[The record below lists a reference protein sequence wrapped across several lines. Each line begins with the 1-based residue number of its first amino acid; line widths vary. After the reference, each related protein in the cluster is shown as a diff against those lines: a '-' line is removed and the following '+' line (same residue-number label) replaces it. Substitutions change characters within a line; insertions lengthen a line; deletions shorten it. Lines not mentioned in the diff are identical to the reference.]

1 MYLSQ
6 NGQLNGCYKGTLW
19 RGGVFFFCFWLK
31 RFWSDKCSR
40 KHNKQMLWP
49 FWASWECLILALLFT
64 GQNEVGDHAPTP
76 LVPHVAAEDCPHLHQ
91 HMIALTP
98 TTATH
103 TPRGT
108 LTIACLPQT
117 VTCPLACH
125 HLENAT
131 HHCLCGI
138 GWCLRIV
145 VPTLPRLIPEIVW
158 CHGNACRPTRSARP
172 MIAWGQLQREH
183 CLQTP
188 TTERGPLHLPD
199 LPLNITT
206 GRRHW

>member
-1 MYLSQ
+1 MLQTNRSYEF
-6 NGQLNGCYKGTLW
+6 CFCFF
-19 RGGVFFFCFWLK
+19 GGWGGSFFFFWLK
-31 RFWSDKCSR
+31 RFWSDNCS
-40 KHNKQMLWP
+40 KQSITSRCCGH
-49 FWASWECLILALLFT
+49 FERHESLILALLFT
-64 GQNEVGDHAPTP
+64 GQNEVGDRAPTP
-76 LVPHVAAEDCPHLHQ
+76 LAPHVAAEDCPHLHQ

-103 TPRGT
+103 TLRGT
-108 LTIACLPQT
+108 LTTACLPQT

-131 HHCLCGI
+131 HHCLCGT

-158 CHGNACRPTRSARP
+158 CHGTACRPTRNAQP
-172 MIAWGQLQREH
+172 MIAWEQLQREH
-183 CLQTP
+183 CLLTP
-188 TTERGPLHLPD
+188 TTERGPLHLLD
-199 LPLNITT
+199 LPLNIMT